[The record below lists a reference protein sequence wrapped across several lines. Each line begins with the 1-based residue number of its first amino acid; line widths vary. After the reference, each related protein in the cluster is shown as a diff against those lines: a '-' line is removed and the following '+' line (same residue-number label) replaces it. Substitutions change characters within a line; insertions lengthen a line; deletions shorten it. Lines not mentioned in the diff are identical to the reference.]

1 MADEVGLD
9 VLQLYATVDGA
20 GEPLE
25 LDFHWSREDAEE
37 TSRQTM
43 HQIGHP
49 LDWRFGD
56 VSISGRLSFTWFCLE
71 EVLQI
76 PERVCY
82 ELIATKTR
90 DRLLHLVV
98 KDKAMVS
105 DDGQRAVQ

>member
-1 MADEVGLD
+1 RL
-9 VLQLYATVDGA
+9 
-20 GEPLE
+20 GE
-25 LDFHWSREDAEE
+25 
-37 TSRQTM
+37 
-43 HQIGHP
+43 
-49 LDWRFGD
+49 

-98 KDKAMVS
+98 KDDTAEVK
-105 DDGQRAVQ
+105 DGKIAAQ